1 MKEQAQESDVQEKIS
16 AFAAE
21 KRAQFEDL
29 LGRFVEIPTV
39 SADPGRAKEFQRAV
53 KFASEVLRSFGATV
67 TVHSTPGN
75 PVIVGELVDPQAKKT
90 LTIYNHL
97 DVQPAQEPEWKQDPF
112 VFVNENG
119 TYRGRGS
126 TDDKGPALT
135 ALFASAFARQEGIP
149 LNIRFLWEMEEEIGS
164 PHFEQFVRAHKR
176 SLKSDFVFVVDS
188 VWLAPDKP
196 TIYYSLRGNIAGS
209 MFLETATKDA
219 HSGVTGGIARNPMA
233 ELMDVAG
240 KLHDARSGRV
250 KIPGFYKSVRPLD
263 PAEMRN
269 IRRLGFDLKGWAK
282 AFGLKRIRVADPMDA
297 LIRAWFRPTFEV
309 HGMVGGYTG
318 AGVKTAIPPRAE
330 LKFSTRL
337 VPDQDPEAIAQLIV
351 QRVKQCNPDVRVQ
364 IHAKLQPYL
373 GAFSGT
379 CTDAAKDALQ
389 FGFGKKPVL
398 ARGGGS
404 DGAVAIMQKHLKAP
418 ITLLGLS
425 LPAHGYHA
433 PNEYFDWGQA
443 LGGMKTF
450 ARLFANLAAL

>member
-1 MKEQAQESDVQEKIS
+1 MKDQRSEVREMVS

-21 KRAQFEDL
+21 KRAQFEEL
-29 LGRFVEIPTV
+29 LGRFVEMRTV
-39 SADPGRAKEFQRAV
+39 SADIGQAKEFQRAV
-53 KFASEVLRSFGATV
+53 EFASETLRSFGATV
-67 TVHSTPGN
+67 TVHKTPGN
-75 PVIVGELVDPQAKKT
+75 PVIIGEFVHPNAKKT
-90 LTIYNHL
+90 VTIYNHL
-97 DVQPAQEPEWKQDPF
+97 DVQPAQEPEWKRDPF
-112 VFVNENG
+112 VFANDNG
-119 TYRGRGS
+119 MYRGRGA

-135 ALFASAFARQEGIP
+135 VLLAAGFARQQDIP

-164 PHFEQFVRAHKR
+164 PHFEQFVRANRR

-188 VWLAPDKP
+188 VWLGADKP
-196 TIYYSLRGNIAGS
+196 TIYYSLRGNITGS

-233 ELMDVAG
+233 ELMKVASQ
-240 KLHDARSGRV
+240 LHDATSGKV
-250 KIPGFYKSVRPLD
+250 KIPGFYKSVRRLD
-263 PAEMRN
+263 PAEIRN
-269 IRRLGFDLKGWAK
+269 LRRLGFDLKGWAS
-282 AFGLKRIRVADPMDA
+282 AFGLKRIRVSDPIHAM
-297 LIRAWFRPTFEV
+297 IRAWFRPTFEV

-337 VPDQDPEAIAQLIV
+337 VPDQDPEEIARLIV
-351 QRVKQCNPDVRVQ
+351 QRVKECNPDVRVQ

-373 GAFSGT
+373 GAFSGP
-379 CTDAAKDALQ
+379 CTEAAKDALA

-433 PNEYFDWGQA
+433 PNEYYDWGQT
-443 LGGMKTF
+443 LGGIKTF
-450 ARLFANLAAL
+450 ARLFATLAKL